1 MNDGSG
7 HRPCRRR
14 PLPRRPW
21 TQGARVAAVMAGVV
35 LLAAACGG
43 SSSSGAAGVSTFYQ
57 KAVSYAQCMR
67 SHGVPNYPDPDSQG
81 HFPPVQ
87 VGRNGVSPQA
97 VQSAQNACRHLQPG
111 GGAGTAGQQ
120 QAKLT
125 QALNFS
131 RCMRA
136 HGVPSFPDPS
146 TSNGGMGYDLSGVD
160 THSAQYQSASRTC
173 QSQSGLGRSSA
184 GGGS

>member
-1 MNDGSG
+1 MNDSFGL
-7 HRPCRRR
+7 RRC
-14 PLPRRPW
+14 PRWPW
-21 TQGARVAAVMAGVV
+21 PQGARVAAVTTAIASVA

-43 SSSSGAAGVSTFYQ
+43 SSSSAAAGVSTYYQ
-57 KAVSYAQCMR
+57 KAVAYAQCMR

-87 VGRNGVSPQA
+87 IGRNGVSQQA

-111 GGAGTAGQQ
+111 GGAGTAQQQ

-136 HGVPSFPDPS
+136 HGVPNFPDPS
-146 TSNGGMGYDLSGVD
+146 TSNGGMGYNLSGVD
-160 THSAQYQSASRTC
+160 THSPQYQSANQTC
-173 QSQSGLGRSSA
+173 QSQSGKGQASA
-184 GGGS
+184 RAGS